1 MRWSRLVVAI
11 GVVAGAAFAVSDEA
25 ENLLAQCE
33 PQSQDWYA
41 RVLLLALLFAL
52 HSTVL
57 TAAGYLVLKLSL
69 ASKQLLKRLAE
80 IGVAAAIALAV
91 GFLMAVADPML
102 HYALSALCSFLD
114 ACQQPGLA
122 QSFLRGSSAA
132 ASWPNTPVATLMVTL
147 FFLGALVAQ
156 EVVLREA
163 SSSAQRSV
171 A

>member
-11 GVVAGAAFAVSDEA
+11 GVVAGAAFAVLDEA

-33 PQSQDWYA
+33 PQSQDWFA
-41 RVLLLALLFAL
+41 RVLLLAVLFAL
-52 HSTVL
+52 HSAVL
-57 TAAGYLVLKLSL
+57 SAAGYLVLKFSL

-80 IGVAAAIALAV
+80 IGVAVAIALAV
-91 GFLMAVADPML
+91 GFCMAVADPML
-102 HYALSALCSFLD
+102 YYALSALCSFMD

-122 QSFLRGSSAA
+122 QSLLRGSSAA

-147 FFLGALVAQ
+147 FFLGALVVQ
-156 EVVLREA
+156 EFVLREA
-163 SSSAQRSV
+163 SFSAHRSV